1 MNWPSRCRCIG
12 SGYASRTSS
21 PTCWPTS
28 VSITPP
34 ASTATGACGCG
45 PTSKPAWGTSTP
57 SSTPKPTPAS
67 PTPSPSAPTGSTTP
81 DVTIRGDTRT
91 RDQLT
96 ADALTE
102 LILTTP
108 SGGDRQ
114 VKPGTNLAVLVDY
127 DTLTN
132 GLHEHGVCTTS
143 NGIDLPVAEVRRLA
157 CEANIIPIV
166 LDSHGVVLDEGRSK
180 RLATDEQRLALR
192 AMYATCAINGCDIPF
207 DQCDIHHLK
216 PWEPPANGETNL
228 DNLRPLCTAGPNH
241 HAQWH
246 RNGWTGYVDAH
257 TGAPDHHLPRR
268 HHRTPPP
275 PPTTRR
281 LTPHPSTCD
290 GTHLD
295 NQRTHPSRT
304 PTCLP
309 PPPQRTARRTHQR
322 LRAQLRCT

>member
-1 MNWPSRCRCIG
+1 
-12 SGYASRTSS
+12 
-21 PTCWPTS
+21 
-28 VSITPP
+28 
-34 ASTATGACGCG
+34 
-45 PTSKPAWGTSTP
+45 
-57 SSTPKPTPAS
+57 
-67 PTPSPSAPTGSTTP
+67 
-81 DVTIRGDTRT
+81 
-91 RDQLT
+91 LT

-102 LILTTP
+102 VILTAP
-108 SGGDRQ
+108 GGGDRQ

-192 AMYATCAINGCDIPF
+192 AMYATCAINGCDVAF

-216 PWEPPANGETNL
+216 PWEPPANGETDL

-246 RNGWTGYVDAH
+246 RNGWTGHVDAH
-257 TGAPDHHLPRR
+257 TGALIVTYRDGTTEHHPLPRQ
-268 HHRTPPP
+268 H
-275 PPTTRR
+275 
-281 LTPHPSTCD
+281 
-290 GTHLD
+290 
-295 NQRTHPSRT
+295 
-304 PTCLP
+304 
-309 PPPQRTARRTHQR
+309 A
-322 LRAQLRCT
+322 A